1 MHRLSARTIWYANEA
16 TASFLATLAFT
27 VTAVYYVTEVG
38 MSPLQLVLVGTLME
52 VSIFVFEVPTGI
64 VADTYSRRLSIVIG
78 MFVMGVAVILFG
90 ALGDAWPII
99 AANALWGFGYTFT
112 SGAFDAWLADE
123 VGQERLAGVY
133 LRGAQIGRVGAL
145 AGIGAS
151 VGLALV
157 DLRLP
162 IVVAASGRSC
172 SRSSSRS
179 TMPET
184 GFTPLPREER
194 GSFAQMAHTGGQGAR
209 LVRARPALL
218 AILGIA
224 AFGGMWSEGY
234 DRLWQA
240 HFIRD
245 VGLPSLGGLDPVVWF
260 GVFGA
265 GTILLSIAV
274 AHPLGKRLEHAGLET
289 MARTLFW
296 LDASLL
302 VSALVFGLAG
312 QFWLALVAYFAVG
325 LARNVAGADL
335 PDLAQPERR
344 GVERPR
350 DRALDHEPGGRGR
363 PVDGRAGDRPRR
375 QCLLDP
381 CRALGGRALHGAGA
395 RSLPAGR
402 PARGRGSRARG
413 APLGRCLTI
422 GVALAAVM
430 REAERMQSRPRAR
443 WRIGGPGG

>member
-1 MHRLSARTIWYANEA
+1 MQRLSARATWYVYEA
-16 TASFLATLAFT
+16 AASFLGVLAFT
-27 VTAVYYVTEVG
+27 VTAVYYVAEVG

-52 VSIFVFEVPTGI
+52 VSIFVFEVPTGV

-78 MFVMGVAVILFG
+78 TAVMGVAVILFG
-90 ALGDAWPII
+90 AFAAPWPII
-99 AANALWGFGYTFT
+99 AAAALWGFGYTFT

-123 VGQERLAGVY
+123 VGPQRLAGVY
-133 LRGAQIGRVGAL
+133 LRGAQVGRVASL

-151 VGLALV
+151 VGLAV
-157 DLRLP
+157 IDLRLP
-162 IVVAASGRSC
+162 IIAAGAGGIVLAALFAL
-172 SRSSSRS
+172 

-184 GFTPLPREER
+184 TFEPLPREER
-194 GSFAQMAHTGGQGAR
+194 GSFAQMRHTGAHGAR

-224 AFGGMWSEGY
+224 AFAGMWSEGY

-274 AHPLGKRLEHAGLET
+274 AHPLGKRLEHSSLQRLAT
-289 MARTLFW
+289 TLFW

-312 QFWLALVAYFAVG
+312 LFWVALVAYFALG
-325 LARNVAGADL
+325 LARNVAAPIFQTWLNRNVEESGVRATVLSITSQADAVGQWTGGPAIGLIGNVFSIRAALVAGSLCMAPALALYRRAARHGGEDTALEDL
-335 PDLAQPERR
+335 PVLEN
-344 GVERPR
+344 
-350 DRALDHEPGGRGR
+350 
-363 PVDGRAGDRPRR
+363 
-375 QCLLDP
+375 
-381 CRALGGRALHGAGA
+381 
-395 RSLPAGR
+395 
-402 PARGRGSRARG
+402 
-413 APLGRCLTI
+413 
-422 GVALAAVM
+422 
-430 REAERMQSRPRAR
+430 
-443 WRIGGPGG
+443 

>member
-1 MHRLSARTIWYANEA
+1 MHRLSARTIWYADEA
-16 TASFLATLAFT
+16 AASFLGMLAFT

-52 VSIFVFEVPTGI
+52 VAIFVFEIPTGI
-64 VADTYSRRLSIVIG
+64 VADMYSRRLSIVIG
-78 MFVMGVAVILFG
+78 TFVMGVAVMLFG
-90 ALGDAWPII
+90 AFGDVWPIL

-133 LRGAQIGRVGAL
+133 LRGAQVGRVASL

-151 VGLALV
+151 VALATV

-162 IVVAASGRSC
+162 IVVAGAGEIALALFFAL
-172 SRSSSRS
+172 

-184 GFTPLPREER
+184 GFAPLPREER
-194 GSFAQMAHTGGQGAR
+194 GSFAQVAHTGGQGAR

-224 AFGGMWSEGY
+224 AFAGMWSEGF

-245 VGLPSLGGLDPVVWF
+245 IGLPSLGGLDPVVWF

-274 AHPLGKRLEHAGLET
+274 AHPLGKRIEHVGLET
-289 MARTLFW
+289 MATALFW
-296 LDASLL
+296 IDASLL

-312 QFWLALVAYFAVG
+312 QFWLALVAYFAIG
-325 LARNVAGADL
+325 LGRNLASPIFQTWLNRNVEESGVRATVLSITNQADAVGQWTGGPAIGL
-335 PDLAQPERR
+335 IGNAFSI
-344 GVERPR
+344 
-350 DRALDHEPGGRGR
+350 RA
-363 PVDGRAGDRPRR
+363 
-375 QCLLDP
+375 
-381 CRALGGRALHGAGA
+381 
-395 RSLPAGR
+395 
-402 PARGRGSRARG
+402 
-413 APLGRCLTI
+413 
-422 GVALAAVM
+422 ALAAGSLCM
-430 REAERMQSRPRAR
+430 APALALYRRAARHHGEAPALESLPPVSER
-443 WRIGGPGG
+443 